1 MQFAAFGQAVGVVMA
16 GKVTRAICLT
26 AMAMAAAACALDP
39 DAPTPP
45 EAAASN
51 QDPAG
56 AGASAAS
63 AGDGGRVGY
72 AVPAGETLATFTAS
86 EVIAMLM
93 VASSDAIAQASF
105 AQLRADNP
113 EVKAFAERIVT
124 DQARVIARLAPMR
137 TPSAA
142 PDLTSALL
150 QREDQLVEL
159 DLRTQQG
166 GQLFELAYL
175 TAQVTAHAKIIAM
188 LDRSLMPSVSD
199 ASRALRSAVGEVRTL
214 YVRRLVEALDLQ
226 RRVLR
231 SEMTS
236 GAADNTGI
244 GSGRPP
250 SNPPRLTAPK

>member
-1 MQFAAFGQAVGVVMA
+1 MPFAAFGQPVGVVMA
-16 GKVTRAICLT
+16 GKVTRAVCLT
-26 AMAMAAAACALDP
+26 AMAMAAASCASDP
-39 DAPTPP
+39 DTPAPPAP
-45 EAAASN
+45 AEGN

-56 AGASAAS
+56 ASAAPA
-63 AGDGGRVGY
+63 AGGSGGAGY
-72 AVPAGETLATFTAS
+72 AVPAGETLATFTTA
-86 EVIAMLM
+86 EVIAMLT

-113 EVKAFAERIVT
+113 EVKAFAERIVADHT
-124 DQARVIARLAPMR
+124 RIVARLAPMR
-137 TPSAA
+137 APSAA

-166 GQLFELAYL
+166 GQLFDLAFL
-175 TAQVTAHAKIIAM
+175 TAQVTAHAKMIAL
-188 LDRSLMPSVSD
+188 LDRSLMPSVAE
-199 ASRALRSAVGEVRTL
+199 ASRALRSAVGEVRAL

-231 SEMTS
+231 SEMTA

>member
-63 AGDGGRVGY
+63 AGDGGR
-72 AVPAGETLATFTAS
+72 
-86 EVIAMLM
+86 

>member
-1 MQFAAFGQAVGVVMA
+1 MAGSMTRLVSAAF
-16 GKVTRAICLT
+16 
-26 AMAMAAAACALDP
+26 AMV
-39 DAPTPP
+39 
-45 EAAASN
+45 AASCASGSDATSGGVAGEGN
-51 QDPAG
+51 PDPASVSAAPA
-56 AGASAAS
+56 AGAREVA
-63 AGDGGRVGY
+63 Y

-86 EVIAMLM
+86 EVIGMLT

-124 DQARVIARLAPMR
+124 EHARVVARLAPLR
-137 TPSAA
+137 PASAA

-159 DLRTQQG
+159 DLRAQQG
-166 GQLFELAYL
+166 GQVFELAYM

-188 LDRSLMPSVSD
+188 LDRSLLPSVAE
-199 ASRALRSAVGEVRTL
+199 ASRALRSAVLEVRAL
-214 YVRRLVEALDLQ
+214 YVRRLVEALELQ

-231 SEMTS
+231 SEMTA

-250 SNPPRLTAPK
+250 SNPPRITAPK